1 MDSGFIPST
10 TTSSQA
16 EGRGRSKNGY
26 HLHKTILFYQT
37 MPRKKQEVKTIVV
50 YTTVKEVRKEYTP
63 KVVKPS
69 QSGAC
74 YRCGRTSHY
83 ASDCYART
91 DTDGNELD

>member
-1 MDSGFIPST
+1 MHGAVDLTRASWC
-10 TTSSQA
+10 
-16 EGRGRSKNGY
+16 KNGY
-26 HLHKTILFYQT
+26 HLHETILSYQT
-37 MPRKKQEVKTIVV
+37 MPRKKQEVKTIIV

-91 DTDGNELD
+91 DTDGNELE

>member
-1 MDSGFIPST
+1 
-10 TTSSQA
+10 
-16 EGRGRSKNGY
+16 
-26 HLHKTILFYQT
+26 
-37 MPRKKQEVKTIVV
+37 MPRKKQEVKTIIV

-63 KVVKPS
+63 KVVKPG

-91 DTDGNELD
+91 DTDGNELE